1 MENESNNKAE
11 NIDSSNEKLLLSDA
25 IESVCFN
32 SISGD
37 DLSYFNERSYNDWF
51 EMYKKQTVL

>member
-1 MENESNNKAE
+1 MIKKQENL
-11 NIDSSNEKLLLSDA
+11 NISDV

-37 DLSYFNERSYNDWF
+37 DLSYFNERSWNDWF

>member
-1 MENESNNKAE
+1 MENLNDTNKPSDNAE
-11 NIDSSNEKLLLSDA
+11 QELRISDV

>member
-1 MENESNNKAE
+1 MENLNNTDKTSENAE
-11 NIDSSNEKLLLSDA
+11 KELCISDV

-37 DLSYFNERSYNDWF
+37 DLSYFNERSWNDWF

>member
-1 MENESNNKAE
+1 MENLNNTDKTSE
-11 NIDSSNEKLLLSDA
+11 NTKKELRISDF